1 MKNSSIL
8 QKPLDTK
15 FNYLSHLN
23 DITNGINLKE
33 KTVIITGGCKG
44 RGLEVAKT
52 LAQLEANVIVTT
64 PNLEQA
70 KMNLIDFPNIQI
82 EEVDL
87 TNLKNIEAFSDDF
100 LQTDSSLD
108 LLINNEEI
116 SLYNYYK
123 DDYGDELHLSHNYLG
138 HFHLTLRLWT
148 VLKESVG
155 ARIINLSSY
164 QHKFSMFNFSD
175 PNYHY
180 KDFNDVEAY
189 AQSKTAMN
197 LFTIA
202 LDELGKKHNIRS
214 FAVNPY
220 ILVDRNNIELSPKKV
235 IVEEFLT
242 IIWCATN
249 SMLDNIGGLYC
260 ENVNIAP
267 LDLDDTLNNYN
278 TFSTGVK
285 RYSLDQVTAQKLW
298 QLSEELTGIS
308 LEIDF

>member
-23 DITNGINLKE
+23 DITDGINLKG

-44 RGLEVAKT
+44 RGLEAAKT
-52 LAQLEANVIVTT
+52 LAQLEANVIITT

-70 KMNLIDFPNIQI
+70 KINLKDFPNIQI

-148 VLKESVG
+148 ALKKSIG

-164 QHKFSMFNFSD
+164 QHKFSMFNFND

-220 ILVDRNNIELSPKKV
+220 ILVDRNSIDLSQQKI

-242 IIWCATN
+242 VIWCATN

-278 TFSTGVK
+278 KFSTGVK
-285 RYSLDQVTAQKLW
+285 RYSLDQVNAQKLW
-298 QLSEELTGIS
+298 ELSEELTGIS